1 MPELKI
7 GLSDLLD
14 NDHETIWFETIGM
27 RELGTFKEKRIREP
41 FLAYNQS
48 YYPGEYKFI
57 FSKREL
63 EFGDLDYRHMLN
75 IKDYI
80 YTNDA
85 SNYLRLKGQ
94 KVKDDLNKMAADLKA
109 AYKNIIAVKKKMAIA
124 INEERVEGK
133 TVKELMDL
141 IYSELD
147 GIHKLLTDP
156 NVGYALMCAKA
167 IGSRGM
173 SLASSAASF
182 FTKRNNKGVK
192 SNNNN
197 SSGNNVNSP
206 YNSETLKAIKT
217 NMITAFGLIEKIHT
231 VIFKGSATKAKLF
244 ESLDTYE
251 KLQRYDLNNENLLT
265 IGQFIKLLTKNIAK
279 LKSNI
284 DTNYLNSCN
293 YAGAATGA
301 TAAASAASAAASAL
315 GSLWGRSRGGKTM
328 KKNKNGKK
336 NTRRGKKRV

>member
-27 RELGTFKEKRIREP
+27 RELGTFKEKKTLKV
-41 FLAYNQS
+41 FLGPDQS
-48 YYPGEYKFI
+48 YSPGTYNFI
-57 FSKREL
+57 FSKGEVN
-63 EFGDLDYRHMLN
+63 FSDATAYILDNKEYLFT
-75 IKDYI
+75 K
-80 YTNDA
+80 DA
-85 SNYLRLKGQ
+85 SNYLRLKEL

-109 AYKNIIAVKKKMAIA
+109 AYKNIIAVKKKMAVA

-167 IGSRGM
+167 IGGRGM

-197 SSGNNVNSP
+197 TSVNTVNSP
-206 YNSETLKAIKT
+206 YNSETLKIIKK
-217 NMITAFGLIEKIHT
+217 NIIASFGLIEKIHT
-231 VIFKGSATKAKLF
+231 VIFKGSATKAMLF
-244 ESLDTYE
+244 KSLDTYE
-251 KLQRYDLNNENLLT
+251 KLQRYNLNDENLST
-265 IGQFIKLLTKNIAK
+265 IGQFIKLLSNNIAK
-279 LKSNI
+279 FKSNI